1 MLQLLIFPVLLH
13 LEAVSTASVGKVLN
27 VKSDVTFWNNATATE
42 NEETWDAGVIIYTYK
57 SLLSQHLLSF
67 DVHFVNSWLKLRKN
81 LVKLQFHGPNRN
93 PHQELSM
100 LLMMQVLLL
109 VLMFTFLIPKEKMCK
124 MTSLKILML
133 HPSLTGT
140 F

>member
-1 MLQLLIFPVLLH
+1 M
-13 LEAVSTASVGKVLN
+13 
-27 VKSDVTFWNNATATE
+27 
-42 NEETWDAGVIIYTYK
+42 
-57 SLLSQHLLSF
+57 LSF

-81 LVKLQFHGPNRN
+81 LVKLQFHLSVMGQTEILTRN
-93 PHQELSM
+93 LAV